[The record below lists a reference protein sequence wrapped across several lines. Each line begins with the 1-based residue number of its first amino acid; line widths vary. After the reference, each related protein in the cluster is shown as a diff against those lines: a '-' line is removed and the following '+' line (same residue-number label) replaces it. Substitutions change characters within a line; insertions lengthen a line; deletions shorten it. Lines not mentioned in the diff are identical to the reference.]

1 VKIRRLIAYLARA
14 FIVLFLL
21 FFLAAMGMIF
31 VFTVPFT
38 LVFGWIFYLT
48 RVVGEAHFNGAEIF
62 VAAILLSMFGFGL
75 HRGLHWLYR
84 SVRPEADPEAPGWQP
99 RWTAS
104 LVGLGC
110 LLFAASVA
118 VIGTIH
124 QLGWIFTSNG
134 PVLQSRSSTPRFRAS
149 RLCGA
154 IEGSELS
161 APELRRA
168 LWRDPNLRR
177 RSRGLHVLVREQA
190 NGSVLAAIF
199 LRAPGGLESQGLHLC
214 GAEHEEFVLGP
225 LAPAALRENGFIES
239 PAEQPPEPEK
249 LARRGD
255 RVFKLRARR

>member
-1 VKIRRLIAYLARA
+1 MV
-14 FIVLFLL
+14 FVLS
-21 FFLAAMGMIF
+21 
-31 VFTVPFT
+31 VPLT
-38 LVFGWIFYLT
+38 LVFGWIVYLM
-48 RVVGEAHFNGAEIF
+48 RVVGEVHFNGAEIS
-62 VAAILLSMFGFGL
+62 VAALLLSVFGFGL
-75 HRGLHWLYR
+75 HFGLRWLYR
-84 SVRPEADPEAPGWQP
+84 SLRPVVDPAAPGWQP

-104 LVGLGC
+104 VVGLVC
-110 LLFAASVA
+110 LLFAASIATV
-118 VIGTIH
+118 GTIH
-124 QLGWIFTSNG
+124 QLGWIFTSNE
-134 PVLQSRSSTPRFRAS
+134 PLLQSSWSTPRFRAG
-149 RLCGA
+149 RLCGT
-154 IEGSELS
+154 IGGSELS

-168 LWRDPNLRR
+168 LWRDPELRR
-177 RSRGLHVLVREQA
+177 RSKGLHVLVREQA